1 MSEGVPGNNSVDQG
15 SQGMA
20 QRGLSV
26 KSLIHIDLYSS
37 GFKTKRPQQGKLFPQ
52 GQNSGGLPSLKAQS
66 YLKEQ
71 KIN

>member
-1 MSEGVPGNNSVDQG
+1 
-15 SQGMA
+15 MA

-26 KSLIHIDLYSS
+26 KSLMHTNLYNS
-37 GFKTKRPQQGKLFPQ
+37 GFKTESPQQGELFPQ
-52 GQNSGGLPSLKAQS
+52 RQNSGGLPSLKAQY

>member
-1 MSEGVPGNNSVDQG
+1 
-15 SQGMA
+15 MA
-20 QRGLSV
+20 QGLSV

-37 GFKTKRPQQGKLFPQ
+37 GFKTESPTRQIIPPRL
-52 GQNSGGLPSLKAQS
+52 NSGGLPSLKAQS

>member
-1 MSEGVPGNNSVDQG
+1 MSEGVPGNNSIDQG

-37 GFKTKRPQQGKLFPQ
+37 GFKTESPQQGKLFPQ
-52 GQNSGGLPSLKAQS
+52 GQNSGLKAQS